1 MSVSRPLR
9 PKRHL
14 AVELAVIIRGGG
26 FRAGE
31 WLRQIDLEQHL
42 GANRFEV
49 RTALTELAVR
59 GTVEHVPNR
68 GFRVAEVD
76 RKRLR
81 DVLSVRV
88 LLEVEAAVMAL
99 PHVDAAGM
107 AELTVRASA
116 FERAVEGGTRAEQ
129 SATNLAFH
137 DALYARSP
145 NRALAELAIEARD
158 RARLWPMVLWPSI
171 AALHRS
177 AEGHQRILDALRAR
191 DAAALAAE
199 VRSHILGSA
208 ANDPGLG

>member
-1 MSVSRPLR
+1 MPGSTGP
-9 PKRHL
+9 
-14 AVELAVIIRGGG
+14 
-26 FRAGE
+26 RAGADAPRAAE
-31 WLRQIDLEQHL
+31 SGVVQIRVTPKTR
-42 GANRFEV
+42 NPF
-49 RTALTELAVR
+49 TIKALSISGVTWNW
-59 GTVEHVPNR
+59 HVLNH
-68 GFRVAEVD
+68 A
-76 RKRLR
+76 
-81 DVLSVRV
+81 

-99 PHVDAAGM
+99 PYVDAAGL

-116 FERAVEGGTRAEQ
+116 FESAVEGGTRAEQ

-177 AEGHQRILDALRAR
+177 AEGHQRILGALRAR
-191 DAAALAAE
+191 DAAALAAK